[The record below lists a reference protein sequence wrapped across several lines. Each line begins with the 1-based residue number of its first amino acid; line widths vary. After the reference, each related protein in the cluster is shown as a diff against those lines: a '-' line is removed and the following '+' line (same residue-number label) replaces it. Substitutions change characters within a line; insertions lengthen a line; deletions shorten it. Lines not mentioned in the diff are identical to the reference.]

1 MLAGIEFATGLLGLF
16 LAFPLIAMTRSR
28 PANLWLGLF
37 ILSISLLSLAFPV
50 YARLPQLFGLFD
62 WPLASVGAFYYCYLR
77 SMTGLGNSRRQGYHF
92 LPLLLFVVALGY
104 GRTRLSGIDML
115 RWLLAGSR
123 PLLSVLLLGFQVLA
137 ASYALA
143 ALYRLSQYRRRLRDR
158 YSAIES
164 RQLIWLS
171 WLSMSFIALL
181 ILWFP
186 ANLLGGFWIVLLILG
201 RLLTLYFVGWYGL
214 RQTAVLMP
222 RIVADESSTRMH
234 IANEAVAA
242 AVGEDDKSSITPL
255 ADSLQPAHQPP
266 AAETGPVAT
275 HRYVRSGMTDAASRL
290 IGERLERWIADER
303 GYLDPDIK
311 LFDLADCIG
320 TSPQLL
326 SQYLNDV
333 LKSSF
338 FDWINALRVAEI
350 QKMMRDPGND
360 ARTLL
365 DLAFAAGFNS
375 KSTFNASFKKI
386 SGLAPSSW
394 RRQHARTSGPI
405 GSDVFIRTPSQTG
418 ALPLNEQ
425 RLL

>member
-1 MLAGIEFATGLLGLF
+1 MLADIEFATGLLGLF
-16 LAFPLIAMTRSR
+16 LAFPLIAMTRNR

-62 WPLASVGAFYYCYLR
+62 WPLAGVGAFYYCYVR
-77 SMTGLGNSRRQGYHF
+77 SLTGLGNSRRQRYHF

-115 RWLLAGSR
+115 GWLLGGSR
-123 PLLSVLLLGFQVLA
+123 PLFSVLLLGFQVLA

-143 ALYRLSQYRRRLRDR
+143 ALFRLSQYRRRLRDR

-164 RQLIWLS
+164 RQLAWLS

-222 RIVADESSTRMH
+222 HIGADASSIRTH
-234 IANEAVAA
+234 IADKADSA
-242 AVGEDDKSSITPL
+242 AVGKEEIPPIRQPSDPL
-255 ADSLQPAHQPP
+255 LPAYEPP
-266 AAETGPVAT
+266 FAETDPVT
-275 HRYVRSGMTDAASRL
+275 TLRYARSGMTEAVSQL
-290 IGERLERWIADER
+290 IGDRLERWITDER

-311 LFDLADCIG
+311 LFDLADRIG

-333 LKSSF
+333 LGSSF

-375 KSTFNASFKKI
+375 KSTFNTSFKKI

-394 RRQHARTSGPI
+394 RNQHARTSAPI
-405 GSDVFIRTPSQTG
+405 G
-418 ALPLNEQ
+418 
-425 RLL
+425 